1 MVSYRELTAD
11 IRHAHLDTREVELVD
26 RERRL
31 VEVQLQELAVARQR
45 LEEVQAAR
53 ASEAQKVWDF
63 LGQTEAMLVA
73 LGFSPICPMGLVG
86 EVTAALPLSWR
97 QRG

>member
-31 VEVQLQELAVARQR
+31 VEV
-45 LEEVQAAR
+45 
-53 ASEAQKVWDF
+53 
-63 LGQTEAMLVA
+63 
-73 LGFSPICPMGLVG
+73 
-86 EVTAALPLSWR
+86 
-97 QRG
+97 